1 MRRIGGNSLGTDD
14 KKVLIVYSILRD
26 EEKII
31 GRALKKRGINVLL
44 FQSNKVPWKLGEDG
58 LNVDLVINRVLSGSQ
73 AEYLSFLFEER
84 GLKVI
89 NSFRTTFIANNKAL
103 TTELLSREGIPVPR
117 TYLAFSPESALEA
130 IERVGYP
137 AVLKPVNGS
146 WGRLLAKVNDRD
158 AAEAVIYHR
167 WSLGGVGS
175 KVFYVQEY
183 VKKPG
188 RDIRV
193 LVMGGRVRY
202 AIYRNSSHWITNTAR
217 GGWAQLCPITEEI
230 KTLSERVAQIL
241 GGDFIA
247 IDLFESE
254 GGILVNEVNSTPEFS
269 RSSRDVG
276 IDVGEIVADFVE
288 EVFL

>member
-1 MRRIGGNSLGTDD
+1 MVYTRLRVEEKLLIKAFEEEGIPLNLIHESKILFPLANGEDFPLNAPGLVLNRVISSSHAFYVSRVLESKGFKVISSSDSIQSCAD
-14 KKVLIVYSILRD
+14 KVLTSL
-26 EEKII
+26 
-31 GRALKKRGINVLL
+31 
-44 FQSNKVPWKLGEDG
+44 
-58 LNVDLVINRVLSGSQ
+58 
-73 AEYLSFLFEER
+73 
-84 GLKVI
+84 
-89 NSFRTTFIANNKAL
+89 
-103 TTELLSREGIPVPR
+103 LLSERGIPVPR

-254 GGILVNEVNSTPEFS
+254 VGILVNEVNSTPEFS

>member
-1 MRRIGGNSLGTDD
+1 LRRIGGNSLGTDD

-230 KTLSERVAQIL
+230 KTLSEKVAQIL

-254 GGILVNEVNSTPEFS
+254 VGILVNEVNSTPEFS

>member
-230 KTLSERVAQIL
+230 KTLSEKVAQIL

-254 GGILVNEVNSTPEFS
+254 VGILVNEVNSTPEFS